1 MGRLVSGLSSPQEC
15 CKDKMSWTKELWERR
30 SSINMRLLF
39 LKTAGVF
46 SVGRAE
52 RSRRD
57 PGQFLCQDIWG
68 EWPAPLIKCANC
80 STAKWDQTAE
90 AMGLLRRLPSALP
103 RAWVQD
109 TTITG
114 ETWVLINLPG
124 THPGTHCKLPPFP
137 NLFFHFQK
145 VKCVLSPLD
154 RVYRAEETHHLML
167 KNPLW
172 RWSTVPL

>member
-1 MGRLVSGLSSPQEC
+1 MCWVEAHLGPVLPWSHVTFSWCTSVFVGLSSLDMGRLVSGLSSPQEC

-80 STAKWDQTAE
+80 FTAKWDQTAE
-90 AMGLLRRLPSALP
+90 AMGLLRRLPSALL

-114 ETWVLINLPG
+114 GNLSS
-124 THPGTHCKLPPFP
+124 H
-137 NLFFHFQK
+137 
-145 VKCVLSPLD
+145 
-154 RVYRAEETHHLML
+154 
-167 KNPLW
+167 
-172 RWSTVPL
+172 